1 MRLRHIEVLYAI
13 RRTGSLSAAAHSL
26 SITQPAVSK
35 IVKHAEQQLGF
46 PLFRRLRGRL
56 LATDEA
62 ETLFVDIERVQE
74 ALDRTR
80 HTATVLREGLEI
92 HLRIACLPSLGMG
105 VVPRAIHLFR
115 SRRPRTF
122 LEVATRHEQEMMGG
136 LLGRDFDIGISFGPS
151 DGFRSENP
159 GIVSKLISTGQMVY
173 IDSPEQEA
181 ALDRVPIALSEIDT
195 RRLIGLNDTH
205 HLGLA
210 LKSAME
216 RNGLTFSLP
225 MQVQTYYI
233 ARNIVAAGTGCAV
246 VDEFTAAA
254 PYPPISVRPLD
265 PPMRFG
271 IYAHTRERHPF
282 TKRAGEFL
290 DSLRDVCEAER
301 LVTPSPAVEG
311 RATAP

>member
-13 RRTGSLSAAAHSL
+13 RRTGSISAAATLL

-35 IVKHAEQQLGF
+35 ILKHAEQQLGF
-46 PLFRRLRGRL
+46 SLFQRVRGRL

-105 VVPRAIHLFR
+105 IIPRAIHLFR

-122 LEVATRHEQEMMGG
+122 IEIATRHEHEMMSG
-136 LLGRDFDIGISFGPS
+136 LIDRDFDIGISFGPS
-151 DGFRSENP
+151 EGFASGNP
-159 GIVSKLISTGQMVY
+159 GIISKLISSGQMVY
-173 IDSPEQEA
+173 ISAPEGGAAVRESPITLA
-181 ALDRVPIALSEIDT
+181 EIDT
-195 RRLIGLNDTH
+195 RHMIGLSDTH
-205 HLGLA
+205 HLGNA
-210 LKSAME
+210 LKVAME
-216 RNGLTFSLP
+216 RDGLTFSLP

-246 VDEFTAAA
+246 IDEFTAAA
-254 PYPPISVRPLD
+254 PYPPISMRPLD

-282 TKRAGEFL
+282 TKRAAEFL
-290 DSLRDVCEAER
+290 DCLREVCETER
-301 LVTPSPAVEG
+301 LVTS
-311 RATAP
+311 

>member
-1 MRLRHIEVLYAI
+1 MRLRHIEVLHAV
-13 RRTGSLSAAAHSL
+13 RRTGSTSAAAAAL

-35 IVKHAEQQLGF
+35 ILKHAEQQLGF
-46 PLFRRLRGRL
+46 QLFRRLRGRL

-62 ETLFVDIERVQE
+62 ETLFLDIERVYE
-74 ALDRTR
+74 ALERTR

-122 LEVATRHEQEMMGG
+122 IEVATRHEREMMDG
-136 LLGRDFDIGISFGPS
+136 LLGREFDVGLSFGPS
-151 DGFRSENP
+151 EGYGGETP
-159 GIVSKLISTGQMVY
+159 GIVSKLISTGEMVY
-173 IDSPEQEA
+173 IDTPGRSPSLNGMPMKLA
-181 ALDRVPIALSEIDT
+181 KIDAK
-195 RRLIGLNDTH
+195 RLIGLNDTH
-205 HLGLA
+205 YLGLQ
-210 LKSAME
+210 LKAAME
-216 RNGLTFSLP
+216 ESGLAFSP
-225 MQVQTYYI
+225 PVQVQTYYI

-254 PYPPISVRPLD
+254 PYLAVSVRPID
-265 PPMRFG
+265 PPLRFG

-290 DSLRDVCEAER
+290 DSLREVCEADR
-301 LVTPSPAVEG
+301 LAPRL
-311 RATAP
+311 RAQA